1 MKTEI
6 DHSTTFYK
14 MLKLRD
20 TSEKLDQYQ
29 HENSM
34 WLRSL
39 EFFKQEN
46 NHLINRLTEVVDKT
60 SDKIFLAQAEQFQ
73 NQFIIKDEFMD
84 ELKHDV
90 NEQLRS
96 IKEFQKK
103 NTEKSGY
110 AKSVTESQNKL
121 REQMLYLEK
130 DFTSLRTEFHDY
142 LTKQIWS

>member
-1 MKTEI
+1 
-6 DHSTTFYK
+6 

-29 HENSM
+29 HEINM

-46 NHLINRLTEVVDKT
+46 NHLIMRLTEVVDTT
-60 SDKIFLAQAEQFQ
+60 SDKTFLAQAEHFQ

-84 ELKHDV
+84 ELKHEV
-90 NEQLRS
+90 NEQLAS
-96 IKEFQKK
+96 LKDFQKK
-103 NTEKSGY
+103 NSAY
-110 AKSVTESQNKL
+110 SNSFRESQSNL

-130 DFTSLRTEFHDY
+130 DFSSLRSEFHEY
-142 LTKQIWS
+142 LTRQIRS